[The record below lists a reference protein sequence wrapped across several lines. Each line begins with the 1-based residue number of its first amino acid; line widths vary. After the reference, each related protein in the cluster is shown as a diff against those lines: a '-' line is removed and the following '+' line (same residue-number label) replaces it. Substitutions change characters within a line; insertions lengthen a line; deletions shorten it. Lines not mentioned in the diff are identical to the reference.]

1 MSTQTL
7 TQNKTISING
17 ENFYDLDSFYAEM
30 KNVMAKDLE
39 WNPSR
44 NLHGLHDLLSG
55 GFGALSY
62 KEPFTLIW
70 VNSEISQSALD
81 FPSAIKFT
89 DDLTSHT
96 KHKTQALFNVL
107 IDIIKS
113 HPHIELVLA

>member
-1 MSTQTL
+1 MNTQTL
-7 TQNKTISING
+7 TQNKTLSING
-17 ENFYDLDSFYAEM
+17 QNFSDLNGFYTEM
-30 KNVMAKDLE
+30 ESVMTKNLE
-39 WNPSR
+39 WKPIR

-81 FPSAIKFT
+81 FPSTIKFT

-107 IDIIKS
+107 VDIIKS